1 MNHFPYD
8 LTGPIGSA
16 ATLGLI
22 VLQSDETVEQ
32 DIRRLFAGP
41 DVALHFTRI
50 PSGADVTPETLAEME
65 RDLPRAASLLPPS
78 ARFGSVGYACT
89 SGSTMIGPER
99 VSDLI
104 RGACHTQATTNPL
117 TAARAALRALGVT
130 RLGVV
135 SPYVASVAEPVRR
148 ALSETGV
155 ETPVTLSF
163 GEATEARVA
172 RISPASIRAAALDL
186 GGRGGLDGIFLSCT
200 NLRTLDVIDSIEAEL
215 DLPVLSSNQVLAWHM
230 AAQAGLPLSGP
241 GRLFQTASA

>member
-1 MNHFPYD
+1 MKPFPYD

-32 DIRRLFAGP
+32 DFRRLFASP

-50 PSGADVTPETLAEME
+50 PSGTDVTPETLAEME
-65 RDLPRAASLLPPS
+65 QELPSAAGLLPPS

-99 VSDLI
+99 VGELI
-104 RGACHTQATTNPL
+104 KGACHTQATTNPL
-117 TAARAALRALGVT
+117 TAARAALRALGIT
-130 RLGVV
+130 RLGIV

-148 ALSETGV
+148 ALAEAGV
-155 ETPVTLSF
+155 EAPETLSF
-163 GEATEARVA
+163 GESTEARVA
-172 RISPASIRAAALDL
+172 RIAPASIRAAALDL
-186 GGRGGLDGIFLSCT
+186 GRRSGIDGVFLSCT
-200 NLRTLDVIDSIEAEL
+200 NLRSLDVIDDIEAEL
-215 DLPVLSSNQVLAWHM
+215 GLPVLSSNQVLAWHM

-241 GRLFQTASA
+241 GRLWQTPAA